1 MFLLL
6 FFFFVSF
13 CGLRVLHIVANGL
26 TGQAGCVFL
35 PFYLLAK
42 PNTDKTKYT
51 HTDTHIHEGGRAV
64 FLFSSVVLPLLF
76 LLLFGCC
83 DFCCTNF
90 VISLT
95 FTCHTTTQLA
105 QIESI
110 ETLCLHFRRSKLH
123 SICCHQERQ
132 AALAAY
138 DNRQHDATEGSVNHK
153 GCARVCIQEHV

>member
-1 MFLLL
+1 MFFFRFISWLSPTRTKQNTHTHRHTHTRRRPRCFFYFSLLYFHS
-6 FFFFVSF
+6 FFFF
-13 CGLRVLHIVANGL
+13 
-26 TGQAGCVFL
+26 
-35 PFYLLAK
+35 
-42 PNTDKTKYT
+42 
-51 HTDTHIHEGGRAV
+51 
-64 FLFSSVVLPLLF
+64 
-76 LLLFGCC
+76 FGCC

-95 FTCHTTTQLA
+95 FTCQTTTQLA

-110 ETLCLHFRRSKLH
+110 ETLCLHFHRSKLH

-138 DNRQHDATEGSVNHK
+138 DNRQHDAKEGSVNHK